1 MTSYDEIAVR
11 RALWGEKV
19 KLTHPERIVA
29 TRRLTERGY
38 TGTEIA
44 GMLGVSDRTV
54 TRLRNLDFDPSIADE
69 GTIDAPSKEERRHL
83 LDGAVPAAI
92 AMANHVREDDP
103 RVVWSELGMISAN
116 QLKTLVVTLAAMV
129 PVDDCTPQELLAWTD
144 HLVDEASAS

>member
-69 GTIDAPSKEERRHL
+69 GTIDAPSKEERRHPPRNARL
-83 LDGAVPAAI
+83 
-92 AMANHVREDDP
+92 REPLSQGRNGEPQRDHPTP
-103 RVVWSELGMISAN
+103 R
-116 QLKTLVVTLAAMV
+116 
-129 PVDDCTPQELLAWTD
+129 
-144 HLVDEASAS
+144 